1 VELRNKHWLV
11 PDYFAC
17 LAKHGVT
24 HLFNSWEATAPV
36 SEQMSLEGSITNPS
50 LVAARFL
57 LKPGRTYEEAVQ
69 MFQPY
74 DRTKEVNEEARSA
87 GAKLIVEGILVRTAR
102 RTSM

>member
-1 VELRNKHWLV
+1 
-11 PDYFAC
+11 
-17 LAKHGVT
+17 
-24 HLFNSWEATAPV
+24 V

-87 GAKLIVEGILVRTAR
+87 GAKLIVEGILVPHRKTYVYVNNRLEGNALTTFEAMLAR
-102 RTSM
+102 LG